1 MAANV
6 PEQVLELGPAARF
19 PAPTMPYALASL
31 IKLWRDLRRDKVALV
46 GLLLVVIVVF
56 IAVAAPVISPYDP
69 AAQSLGIRLKAPS
82 WLAGGAPGHL
92 LGTDQ
97 LGRDILSRIFHGSRV
112 SIVVGI
118 SVVLVAGTFGVFIG
132 LLSGFYGGRVD
143 DILMRLTDIQTAFP
157 GLLLAL
163 VILTMIG
170 PSVENII
177 IVLSINGWMVY
188 ARMTRGIM
196 LSLREVPFIE
206 AARTIGCSNRRIIF
220 CHALPN
226 LVSPLLTLSMLE
238 MARIILAEASLSFL
252 GLGIQPPASS
262 WGLMIAEGRKY
273 FVTAWWLVT
282 FPGLA
287 IALTVFGINLVA
299 SWLRVV
305 SDPYQRYRHMKHSE

>member
-1 MAANV
+1 
-6 PEQVLELGPAARF
+6 
-19 PAPTMPYALASL
+19 
-31 IKLWRDLRRDKVALV
+31 
-46 GLLLVVIVVF
+46 
-56 IAVAAPVISPYDP
+56 
-69 AAQSLGIRLKAPS
+69 
-82 WLAGGAPGHL
+82 
-92 LGTDQ
+92 
-97 LGRDILSRIFHGSRV
+97 
-112 SIVVGI
+112 
-118 SVVLVAGTFGVFIG
+118 
-132 LLSGFYGGRVD
+132 
-143 DILMRLTDIQTAFP
+143 MRLTDVQTAFP

-177 IVLSINGWMVY
+177 VVLAINGWMVY

-206 AARTIGCSNRRIIF
+206 AARTIGCRNGRIIF
-220 CHALPN
+220 RHALPN
-226 LVSPLLTLSMLE
+226 LISPLLTLSMLE

-252 GLGIQPPASS
+252 GLGIQPPDAS